1 MTKIFNVSANCKPSE
16 HYMVD
21 ITEKLHKIKEMVDK
35 GQYFTINRARQY
47 GKTTTLRA
55 LEEFL
60 KDDYIVVSLD
70 FQMLSASKFK
80 NENIFSIAFAKMFLE
95 AIQGLEVELQKSVSV
110 LKDAI
115 KIEKEEIELFELFQY
130 LSKICASCLK
140 PIVLMIDEVDS
151 ATNNQV
157 FLDFLAQLR
166 GYYIKRDRVSTFQ
179 SVILAGVYD
188 VKNIRHKI
196 GNEEEHKVNSPWN
209 IAADFLVD
217 MSFSQ
222 KDIGKMLKE
231 YETDYH
237 IGMDI
242 EMISELLYS
251 YTSGYPFLVSRIC
264 KLMDERIA
272 GNIEYPDKKSAWT
285 KDGFLEAVKILLRE
299 KNTLFESLINK
310 LTEYSKLREI
320 VYMLLF
326 EGKEISYN
334 PLNQAIEIAELFGF
348 IKNVN
353 GSAIISN
360 RIFETV

>member
-1 MTKIFNVSANCKPSE
+1 MAKEFNTTAVCIPKL
-16 HYMVD
+16 HYMVNLQSRL
-21 ITEKLHKIKEMVDK
+21 EEIKKMVDAGK
-35 GQYFTINRARQY
+35 YFTINRARQY

-70 FQMLSASKFK
+70 FQMLNASKFK

-179 SVILAGVYD
+179 SVILAGVSVIGSGIVVSIFNSVLNALVNEIFGYSEFGWCLISIICT
-188 VKNIRHKI
+188 VIR
-196 GNEEEHKVNSPWN
+196 
-209 IAADFLVD
+209 L
-217 MSFSQ
+217 
-222 KDIGKMLKE
+222 
-231 YETDYH
+231 
-237 IGMDI
+237 
-242 EMISELLYS
+242 
-251 YTSGYPFLVSRIC
+251 
-264 KLMDERIA
+264 
-272 GNIEYPDKKSAWT
+272 
-285 KDGFLEAVKILLRE
+285 AVAVGLSIPAH
-299 KNTLFESLINK
+299 INK
-310 LTEYSKLREI
+310 TI
-320 VYMLLF
+320 
-326 EGKEISYN
+326 
-334 PLNQAIEIAELFGF
+334 
-348 IKNVN
+348 
-353 GSAIISN
+353 
-360 RIFETV
+360 